1 MSNVTVIYDQI
12 ISKLGT
18 LFPTRTR
25 IPNPYSLVDNNDRL
39 LKFGYGLKVG
49 SASFSE
55 FEFCSRV
62 SQRTFSVVFTYEMYR
77 TDSDFFQFD
86 DVSKKLLED
95 VNTIQGLF
103 FNYNELDIEQNI
115 LKVDIDSVSEV
126 EMVLGSGNTKYLSME
141 ASFLFQIKE
150 DI

>member
-1 MSNVTVIYDQI
+1 MSNVSIIYDQI
-12 ISKLGT
+12 VDKLET

-25 IPNPYSLVDNNDRL
+25 IPNPYSLPDNNDRF

-49 SASFSE
+49 SASFQE

-62 SQRTFSVVFTYEMYR
+62 SNRTISVVFAYEMFR
-77 TDSDFFQFD
+77 TDSDFAPFD

-103 FNYNELDIEQNI
+103 FDYNELDIEQNI

-126 EMVLGSGNTKYLSME
+126 EMILGSGNTKYLSME